1 MDLIGWLTWLVT
13 GVASLAWFLIGGWVS
28 ALAQI
33 AVAIGLVFAWRHGW
47 RQAPIDIAR
56 LLRRAGSFAW
66 AWLRA
71 GGSEREAGSAR
82 VEVREV
88 VRTVRV
94 REPGDVNLSTL
105 LSLVMLAGLGLLA
118 LAR

>member
-1 MDLIGWLTWLVT
+1 LKSFGNLIS
-13 GVASLAWFLIGGWVS
+13 SLWSRFLD
-28 ALAQI
+28 AQSI
-33 AVAIGLVFAWRHGW
+33 IR
-47 RQAPIDIAR
+47 APIDIAR